1 MAFEDHLSK
10 ACEYGEAGFHFEEG
24 GCIAMALEI
33 HAALVAQQRDAALV
47 VDRSACH
54 VLVRCEG
61 MLLDHQGWS
70 VMRDVDI
77 VDEASLIELAKEW
90 HVYRRLSSDRTWAR
104 EIIGTAIEMEASIES
119 SNVP

>member
-33 HAALVAQQRDAALV
+33 RAALVAQQREAALA
-47 VDRSACH
+47 VDRAACH

-90 HVYRRLSSDRTWAR
+90 HVYRRLSSDRSWAR
-104 EIIGTAIEMEASIES
+104 EIIGAAIEMEASIES